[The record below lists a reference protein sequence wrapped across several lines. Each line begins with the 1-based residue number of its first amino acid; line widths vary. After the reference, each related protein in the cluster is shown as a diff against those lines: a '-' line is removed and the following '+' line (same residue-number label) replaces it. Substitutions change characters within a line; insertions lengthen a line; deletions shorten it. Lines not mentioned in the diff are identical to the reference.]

1 MNYLRLVLSLL
12 LTGLVFYG
20 LNSKQGALPPLGK
33 FLNPTAGIW
42 QNEKDESI
50 AGEITL
56 PGLSEKVSVHY
67 DAQMIPHV
75 FAQNEHDLYKAQGYL
90 TAKHR
95 LWQMEFQTHAAAGR
109 LSEIIGEAALNY
121 DRTER
126 RRGMGYGAEQSLAY
140 MEEHDPEVLAYIQDY
155 ADGVNA
161 YINQLQAK
169 DYPVEYKLL
178 DYAPEAWSP
187 KKNSF
192 TAHVYDQ
199 DVGRAR

>member
-33 FLNPTAGIW
+33 LLNPTAGIW
-42 QNEKDESI
+42 QNEKDESVV
-50 AGEITL
+50 GVVTL
-56 PGLSEKVSVHY
+56 PGLSAKVSVHY
-67 DAQMIPHV
+67 DTQMIPHV

-161 YINQLQAK
+161 YIDQLQAK
-169 DYPVEYKLL
+169 DYPVEYSSWIMLQRL
-178 DYAPEAWSP
+178 
-187 KKNSF
+187 
-192 TAHVYDQ
+192 
-199 DVGRAR
+199 GRLKRLYCSCI